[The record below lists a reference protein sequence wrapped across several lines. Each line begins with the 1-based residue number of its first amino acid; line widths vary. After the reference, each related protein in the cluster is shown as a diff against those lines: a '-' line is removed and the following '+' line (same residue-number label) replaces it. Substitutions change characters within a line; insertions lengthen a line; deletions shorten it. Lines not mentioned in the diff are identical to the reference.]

1 MGNFQGGDKR
11 GGGGGYRGGSGGG
24 RPSFQKKDFRGGN
37 RGGERSEMHKA
48 VCSECS
54 KSCEVPFRPSSD
66 KPVYCSDCFSSKR
79 DDGDRGQRKDFGNG
93 PKRDFNRAPMS
104 RPDMARPAQG
114 NNDDVKKHLGDISIK
129 LDRLINSMEKL
140 ISSKTD
146 TAFVKNSPKI
156 AEKTEIKKAPNL
168 KVVLK
173 KAVATKTPAKKVA
186 TKKIVVKKKK

>member
-1 MGNFQGGDKR
+1 MAHKKYMGNFQGGDKR
-11 GGGGGYRGGSGGG
+11 GGGGGYRGGGSGG

-140 ISSKTD
+140 ILS
-146 TAFVKNSPKI
+146 
-156 AEKTEIKKAPNL
+156 KTEIKKAPNL